1 MNNFVKRSLCVLCAL
16 LVAFTF
22 SVRPHAI
29 VGVDDAVL
37 VGTSA
42 VALLFLSWCGI
53 TFGTNADA
61 VAGVQAYL
69 ENTVDGAKR
78 LAAIAEQYVSDGT
91 LKMTAAVKSAYKDLK
106 DGIREFFQTP
116 EDSYSGSLAGSV
128 CAGVAYAPMPCPGFD
143 WRDKSTYPSMFR
155 FPFLPGAVYR
165 LDYTDGYYI
174 IATVSHM
181 SDDRYS
187 VSFRGFDSAGTDLST
202 FGMVTGTSSDSFE
215 ILAER
220 EEIGTYPILISYKS
234 TGKFGVSSVG
244 FTTSKFPG
252 LSLVSI
258 TVSSSKGVGFS
269 QDKIVDGSSALKI
282 LEPVELPDPTPGQD
296 PDPDQKPKEFPILP
310 LETVVERGTSK
321 DTDEDGNKVSEAD
334 PSLSPDELV
343 EALRKLLEDAQPNP
357 DPDPT
362 TPDDSD
368 GDQYGKKHDAKWSE
382 VFPFCIPFDLIE
394 FLNVLAADPEAPHF
408 TWKFDF
414 GEKLGQHELEIDLS
428 DFDEVAQIVRTL
440 ELLAFCV
447 GLILLTRN
455 IIRG

>member
-22 SVRPHAI
+22 AVRPHAI
-29 VGVDDAVL
+29 TGVDDAL
-37 VGTSA
+37 IVGTSA

-78 LAAIAEQYVSDGT
+78 LATIAEQYVSDGT
-91 LKMTAAVKSAYKDLK
+91 LKMTAAVKSAYMDLK
-106 DGIREFFQTP
+106 DGIREFFA
-116 EDSYSGSLAGSV
+116 EDTVSLPSLSDTALSDFPAKNKIQSGTITDNIIKYSQCMVSDLIGAKLVSGSTV
-128 CAGVAYAPMPCPGFD
+128 YYGVYREGESSWTIRFLPEGQLDNWSYKGYKPID
-143 WRDKSTYPSMFR
+143 WSFSNGETALSTYLCLYNLGYPSVHAFTYD
-155 FPFLPGAVYR
+155 PACNTY
-165 LDYTDGYYI
+165 
-174 IATVSHM
+174 
-181 SDDRYS
+181 SDRS
-187 VSFRGFDSAGTDLST
+187 CIG
-202 FGMVTGTSSDSFE
+202 SSDLLYLPVQRTIPFE
-215 ILAER
+215 
-220 EEIGTYPILISYKS
+220 K
-234 TGKFGVSSVG
+234 
-244 FTTSKFPG
+244 
-252 LSLVSI
+252 
-258 TVSSSKGVGFS
+258 
-269 QDKIVDGSSALKI
+269 DKIVDGSSALKI

-296 PDPDQKPKEFPILP
+296 PDPDNKPKEFPILP
-310 LETVVERGTSK
+310 LETVVENGKSDK
-321 DTDEDGNKVSEAD
+321 TDEQGNKVSEAD
-334 PSLSPDELV
+334 PSLVPNDLV
-343 EALRKLLEDAQPNP
+343 ESLRKLLEQAQPNPDP

-382 VFPFCIPFDLIE
+382 VFPFCVPFDLIE